1 MMKLNNLCKLLA
13 VMAVATTLELFS
25 LAKPAAATEVNFI
38 ALTTNNSLVRYDS
51 NSRKFKKAIEVK
63 GIDGNLEGIDFRPA
77 NGLLYGV
84 TDTDK
89 IYTIDPETG
98 AATFVSTLSASF
110 NGGFQSGVDFNPV
123 ADRLRVSGSND
134 QNFRINVETGAV
146 NVDGTLAYANGDPNF
161 GVDPNVTAA
170 AYINSVAG
178 ATSTAL
184 YNIDYDLD
192 VLVLQNPP
200 NNGTLTTV
208 GPLGVNFAPIGGFDI
223 FTDANGVN
231 YAYALSGSKLYSID
245 LNTGAATELE
255 NVIKEGRKDG
265 FIGLAVTSA
274 KMDDKDDNKSNRY

>member
-1 MMKLNNLCKLLA
+1 
-13 VMAVATTLELFS
+13 MAVATTLELFS
-25 LAKPAAATEVNFI
+25 LAKPADATEVNFI
-38 ALTTNNSLVRYDS
+38 ALTSDNSIARYNS
-51 NSRKFKKAIEVK
+51 NSGKFKKAIEVK
-63 GIDGNLEGIDFRPA
+63 GVDGNLQGIDFRPA

-84 TDTDK
+84 TDTNK
-89 IYTIDPETG
+89 IYTIDPKTG
-98 AATFVSTLSASF
+98 AATFVSTLSTSF
-110 NGGFQSGVDFNPV
+110 NGGVQSGVDFNPA
-123 ADRLRVSGSND
+123 ADRLRVNGSND
-134 QNFRINVETGAV
+134 QNLRINVDTGAV
-146 NVDGTLAYANGDPNF
+146 TVDGTLAYANGDPNF

-200 NNGTLTTV
+200 NNGGTLTTV
-208 GPLGVNFAPIGGFDI
+208 GSLGVNFASVGWFDI

-255 NVIKEGRKDG
+255 NVIKEGRDDG
-265 FIGLAVTSA
+265 FIGLAVTDA
-274 KMDDKDDNKSNRY
+274 KMDDKDDNKSNRN

>member
-13 VMAVATTLELFS
+13 VVAVATTLELFS
-25 LAKPAAATEVNFI
+25 LAKPADATEVNFI
-38 ALTTNNSLVRYDS
+38 ALTSNNSIARYNS
-51 NSRKFKKAIEVK
+51 NSGKFKKAIDVE
-63 GIDGNLEGIDFRPA
+63 GIDGNLQGIDYRPA

-84 TDTDK
+84 TDTNK
-89 IYTIDPETG
+89 IYTIDPNTG
-98 AATFVSTLSASF
+98 AATFVSTLSTSF
-110 NGGFQSGVDFNPV
+110 NGGVQSGVDFNPA
-123 ADRLRVSGSND
+123 ADRLRLNGSND
-134 QNFRINVETGAV
+134 ENLRINVDTGAV
-146 NVDGTLAYANGDPNF
+146 TVDGTLAYANGDPNF

-184 YNIDYDLD
+184 YNIDYAQD

-200 NNGTLTTV
+200 NSGTLTTV
-208 GPLGVNFAPIGGFDI
+208 GPLGINFASVGAFDI

-245 LNTGAATELE
+245 LKTGAATELE
-255 NVIKEGRKDG
+255 NVIKEGREDG

-274 KMDDKDDNKSNRY
+274 KMDDKDDNKSDRN

>member
-1 MMKLNNLCKLLA
+1 MKLGNLFKLITALA
-13 VMAVATTLELFS
+13 VVTTFDLFS
-25 LAKPAAATEVNFI
+25 FNKPAAATEISFI
-38 ALTTNNSLVRYDS
+38 ALTSNNSLVSYDS
-51 NSRKFKKAIEVK
+51 KSRNFKQPIEVK
-63 GIDGNLEGIDFRPA
+63 GIDGNLQGIDFRPA

-89 IYTIDPETG
+89 LYTIDPKTG
-98 AATFVSTLSASF
+98 NATLVSTLSTSF
-110 NGGFQSGVDFNPV
+110 NGGYQSGVDFNPV

-134 QNFRINVETGAV
+134 QNFRINVDTGAV
-146 NVDGTLAYANGDPNF
+146 NVDGTLAYADGDPNF

-178 ATSTAL
+178 ATSTQL

-192 VLVLQNPP
+192 VLVVQTPP
-200 NNGTLTTV
+200 NNGTLRTV

-245 LNTGAATELE
+245 LSTGTATELDL
-255 NVIKEGRKDG
+255 VQGKVREGG
-265 FIGLAVTSA
+265 FIGLAVT
-274 KMDDKDDNKSNRY
+274 NLR